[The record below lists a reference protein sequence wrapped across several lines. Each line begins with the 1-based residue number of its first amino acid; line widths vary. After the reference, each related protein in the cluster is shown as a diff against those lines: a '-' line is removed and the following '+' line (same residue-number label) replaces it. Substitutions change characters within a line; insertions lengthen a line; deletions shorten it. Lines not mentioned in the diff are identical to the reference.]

1 MKFVYNNLDDT
12 YPYIAKY
19 LLNIENYPNLCSDN
33 YLKHPY
39 SIYID
44 SLNLIARRTIKV
56 IRVLNS
62 NFDLDDLSDDVDN
75 MLDAYME
82 HYDDILNI
90 IKIIFAENPSEK
102 IKKVKD
108 KYMKEIKKIRDPL
121 GQIVNK
127 IKHDHRRVKVFEIN
141 GDNQNKYYGFYI
153 EGVDNNGMVVPDEMV
168 HKSFKGMRT
177 AFSFA
182 RFLRSLIV
190 DVFHL
195 SGIMTALFKEIFRS
209 NSRLDIEINA
219 QSVKK
224 FQEMI
229 SCISKFD
236 EYFFIDEAI
245 ISIPYIRIGKK
256 IEIGREIASYR
267 KIIPSGRIN
276 LQISPDEHKRSFGFI
291 YWLPN

>member
-1 MKFVYNNLDDT
+1 MIL
-12 YPYIAKY
+12 ILI

-62 NFDLDDLSDDVDN
+62 NFDLDELSDDVDN

>member
-1 MKFVYNNLDDT
+1 
-12 YPYIAKY
+12 
-19 LLNIENYPNLCSDN
+19 
-33 YLKHPY
+33 
-39 SIYID
+39 
-44 SLNLIARRTIKV
+44 
-56 IRVLNS
+56 
-62 NFDLDDLSDDVDN
+62 
-75 MLDAYME
+75 
-82 HYDDILNI
+82 
-90 IKIIFAENPSEK
+90 
-102 IKKVKD
+102 
-108 KYMKEIKKIRDPL
+108 
-121 GQIVNK
+121 
-127 IKHDHRRVKVFEIN
+127 
-141 GDNQNKYYGFYI
+141 
-153 EGVDNNGMVVPDEMV
+153 MVVPDEMV